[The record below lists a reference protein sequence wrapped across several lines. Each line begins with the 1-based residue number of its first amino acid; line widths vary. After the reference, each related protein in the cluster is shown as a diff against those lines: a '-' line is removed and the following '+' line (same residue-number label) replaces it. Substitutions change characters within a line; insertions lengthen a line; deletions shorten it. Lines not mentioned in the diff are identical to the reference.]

1 MCAAPSLPRP
11 LTEHERTLT
20 RYMIEHGD
28 APAEEKSLLLDQLE
42 RASVVWCCPCGCASV
57 NFAIDGKVAPPGSGM
72 RIVGDFV
79 AGDDAAPCGLFVFRC
94 AELLSGI
101 EIYALSGVGSCAALP
116 SPEDLRPF
124 RS

>member
-1 MCAAPSLPRP
+1 MRTESSNAIFGAMSISCATPSLPRP

-28 APAEEKSLLLDQLE
+28 APAEEKSILLDQLE
-42 RASVVWCCPCGCASV
+42 RASVVGGCPCGCASV
-57 NFAIDGKVAPPGSGM
+57 
-72 RIVGDFV
+72 DFTL
-79 AGDDAAPCGLFVFRC
+79 CGLFVFRC

-101 EIYALSGVGSCAALP
+101 EIYSLSGAGSCAALP